1 MSEDKDSKTHAPTPK
16 RLEDARR
23 KGEVAV
29 APEMRHAVMLLAL
42 LAACG
47 WFTTSTLAA
56 MGRLSEGLWGRAED
70 FRLGPAGA
78 QQLASAL
85 LTEMAQALLPT
96 LGLFF
101 FAGIAVAFVQ
111 GKPTLSRARLKPQ
124 WKKLNP
130 FAGLKRLFGPQG
142 LVEFAKTL
150 AKCIAVLVVCIWVLR
165 PHVTGL
171 EQFVGMDPSGI
182 LRTAGTLSLMM
193 IKAVLLLVGALAA
206 FDFCYQHRAFLKRM
220 RMSLQELKDE
230 HKESDGNPEV
240 KARQRQ
246 IAAARSRSRMM
257 AAVPGASVIVTNP
270 THYAIALK
278 YDHGAMRAPVV
289 VAKGTDLV
297 ALRIRELATEHKVPI
312 IESPPLAR
320 ALYAGA
326 EVDRPIPVEFY
337 AAVAE
342 IISTV
347 MKLARVRRGAA

>member
-1 MSEDKDSKTHAPTPK
+1 MSEDKDSKTHDPTAK

-23 KGEVAV
+23 KGEVAT

-47 WFTTSTLAA
+47 WVATSTLQAV
-56 MGRLSEGLWGRAED
+56 GRLSEGLWGRAEN
-70 FRLGPAGA
+70 FRLDPDGA
-78 QQLASAL
+78 QQLAAAL
-85 LTEMAQALLPT
+85 LAEVTRALLPM
-96 LGLFF
+96 LGLFLL
-101 FAGIAVAFVQ
+101 AGLAVGFVQ

-130 FAGLKRLFGPQG
+130 FAGLKRLFGSQG
-142 LVEFAKTL
+142 LIEFAKTL

-165 PHVTGL
+165 SHVAGL
-171 EQFVGMDPSGI
+171 DQLVGMHPVD
-182 LRTAGTLSLMM
+182 LMRTAGTLSLLM
-193 IKAVLLLVGALAA
+193 IKAVLLLVGAIAA
-206 FDFCYQHRAFLKRM
+206 FDFLYQHRAFLKRM

-257 AAVPGASVIVTNP
+257 ASVPGASVIVTNP
-270 THYAIALK
+270 THYAVALK

-326 EVDRPIPVEFY
+326 DVDRPLPVEFY

-347 MKLARVRRGAA
+347 MKLAQARRAAA

>member
-1 MSEDKDSKTHAPTPK
+1 
-16 RLEDARR
+16 
-23 KGEVAV
+23 
-29 APEMRHAVMLLAL
+29 MLV
-42 LAACG
+42 
-47 WFTTSTLAA
+47 TSIL
-56 MGRLSEGLWGRAED
+56 
-70 FRLGPAGA
+70 
-78 QQLASAL
+78 
-85 LTEMAQALLPT
+85 
-96 LGLFF
+96 
-101 FAGIAVAFVQ
+101 
-111 GKPTLSRARLKPQ
+111 
-124 WKKLNP
+124 
-130 FAGLKRLFGPQG
+130 
-142 LVEFAKTL
+142 
-150 AKCIAVLVVCIWVLR
+150 VLR
-165 PHVTGL
+165 PHVAAL
-171 EQFVGMDPSGI
+171 DQLVGMHPADI
-182 LRTAGTLSLMM
+182 LRTAGTLSLLM
-193 IKAVLLLVGALAA
+193 IKAVLLLVGAIAA
-206 FDFCYQHRAFLKRM
+206 FDFLYQHRAFLKRM

-347 MKLARVRRGAA
+347 MKLARERRGAA

>member
-1 MSEDKDSKTHAPTPK
+1 MSEDQDSKTHAPTPK

-23 KGEVAV
+23 KGEVAT

-42 LAACG
+42 LAACA
-47 WFTTSTLAA
+47 WFATITVTSVN
-56 MGRLSEGLWGRAED
+56 RLSEGLWGRAED
-70 FRLGPAGA
+70 FRLDPAGA
-78 QQLASAL
+78 QLLASTL
-85 LTEMAQALLPT
+85 LLELARALLPM
-96 LGLFF
+96 LGLFLV
-101 FAGIAVAFVQ
+101 AGVAIPFIQ
-111 GKPTLSRARLKPQ
+111 GRPTLSRARLKLQ

-150 AKCIAVLVVCIWVLR
+150 AKCIAVLLICIWVLR
-165 PHVTGL
+165 PHLTAL
-171 EQFVGMDPSGI
+171 DQLVGMHPADI
-182 LRTAGTLSLMM
+182 LRTAGTLSLTL
-193 IKAVLLLVGALAA
+193 IKAVLLLVGAIAI
-206 FDFCYQHRAFLKRM
+206 FDFLYQHRAFLKRM

-246 IAAARSRSRMM
+246 IAAARSRARMM
-257 AAVPGASVIVTNP
+257 SAIPTASVIVTNP

-297 ALRIRELATEHKVPI
+297 ALRIRELAAEHRVPI

-326 EVDRPIPVEFY
+326 DVDRPIPVEFY

-347 MKLARVRRGAA
+347 MKLARERRGAA

>member
-1 MSEDKDSKTHAPTPK
+1 MSEDKDGKTHDPTAK

-23 KGEVAV
+23 KGEVAT
-29 APEMRHAVMLLAL
+29 APEMRHAVMLVAL
-42 LAACG
+42 LAASG
-47 WFTTSTLAA
+47 WLATSTLQAV
-56 MGRLSEGLWGRAED
+56 GRLSEGLWGRAED
-70 FRLGPAGA
+70 FRLDPTGA
-78 QQLASAL
+78 QHLASAL
-85 LTEMAQALLPT
+85 LGEVARALLPV

-101 FAGIAVAFVQ
+101 LAGIAIAFVQ

-130 FAGLKRLFGPQG
+130 FAGLKRLLGPQG
-142 LVEFAKTL
+142 LVEFAKIL
-150 AKCIAVLVVCIWVLR
+150 AKCMAVLLVCVLVVR

-171 EQFVGMDPSGI
+171 DQLVGMHPADI
-182 LRTAGTLSLMM
+182 LRTAGTLALMM
-193 IKAVLLLVGALAA
+193 IKATLILVGALAA
-206 FDFCYQHRAFLKRM
+206 FDFLYQHRAFLNRM

-257 AAVPGASVIVTNP
+257 TAVPGASVIVTNP

-289 VAKGTDLV
+289 VAKGTDLL
-297 ALRIRELATEHKVPI
+297 ALRIRELATEHEVPI

-326 EVDRPIPVEFY
+326 DVDRPIPVEFY

-347 MKLARVRRGAA
+347 MKLARDRRGAA